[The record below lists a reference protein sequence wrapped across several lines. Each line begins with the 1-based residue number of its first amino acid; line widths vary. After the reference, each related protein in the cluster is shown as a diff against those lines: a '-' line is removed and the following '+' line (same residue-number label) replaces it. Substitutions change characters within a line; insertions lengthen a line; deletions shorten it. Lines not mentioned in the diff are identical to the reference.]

1 MSRIKKRKN
10 KRKNKVKKLL
20 LLLSVIIGVFFC
32 SLIVYGED
40 VFYAMKTFLYEDKA
54 LEIKIRVEKNDDLE
68 NINLNFDNEGSCDV
82 YLRSFVFVYPNN
94 NGNNGTTLSNSSVKI
109 NYGDED
115 CWFVGEDN
123 YVYYTKPLKIGN
135 RTEKPMVESMEI
147 NLSEEDKMMLGRG
160 ELGVDIAMEA
170 VQVNNFA
177 YKYEWDMGN
186 IGLKDLFD
194 NSSEPKE
201 SETIRNKDV
210 ITLKFK

>member
-20 LLLSVIIGVFFC
+20 LLLSVMIGVFFC

-54 LEIKIRVEKNDDLE
+54 LEIKIRVEKNNDLE
-68 NINLNFDNEGSCDV
+68 NINLNFYNEGSCDV
-82 YLRSFVFVYPNN
+82 YLRGFVFVYPNN
-94 NGNNGTTLSNSSVKI
+94 NGDNGTTLSNSSVKI
-109 NYGDED
+109 NHEDEE

-123 YVYYTKPLKIGN
+123 YVYYTKPLNIGN
-135 RTEKPMVESMEI
+135 RTEKPMVKSIEI
-147 NLSEEDKMMLGRG
+147 NLSEEDKRILGSG
-160 ELGVDIAMEA
+160 ELEMDIVMEA

-186 IGLKDLFD
+186 IGLKNLFD
-194 NSSEPKE
+194 NSSELKE

-210 ITLKFK
+210 IILKFK

>member
-1 MSRIKKRKN
+1 MSRIKRRKN

-32 SLIVYGED
+32 SLIVYGEE

-68 NINLNFDNEGSCDV
+68 NINLNFDNKGSCDV
-82 YLRSFVFVYPNN
+82 YLRSFVFVYPDN
-94 NGNNGTTLSNSSVKI
+94 NGDNGTTLSNSSVKI

-123 YVYYTKPLKIGN
+123 YVYYTKPLKAGSG
-135 RTEKPMVESMEI
+135 TEKPMIESIEI
-147 NLSEEDKMMLGRG
+147 NLSKEDKKMLSSW
-160 ELGVDIAMEA
+160 ELGVDIVMEA

-177 YKYEWDMGN
+177 YKYEWDMGE
-186 IGLKDLFD
+186 IGLEDLFD
-194 NSSEPKE
+194 NSEKEE
-201 SETIRNKDV
+201 SEV
-210 ITLKFK
+210 IKLIFN

>member
-94 NGNNGTTLSNSSVKI
+94 NGDNGTTLSNSSVKI

-135 RTEKPMVESMEI
+135 RTEKPMIESIEI
-147 NLSEEDKMMLGRG
+147 NLSEEDKKMLGSG
-160 ELGVDIAMEA
+160 ELGVDIVMEA